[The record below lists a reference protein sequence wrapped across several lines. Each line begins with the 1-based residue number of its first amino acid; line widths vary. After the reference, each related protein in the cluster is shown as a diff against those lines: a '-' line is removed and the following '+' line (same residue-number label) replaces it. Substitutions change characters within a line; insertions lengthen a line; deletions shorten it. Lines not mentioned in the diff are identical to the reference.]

1 MFYHLKDSWSE
12 ENTIREHYAQRW
24 TQWCQEMVRSQRY
37 LRQEESYSQLF
48 SVHMWYFV
56 MCLQSATYKNISKK
70 ISWEVVMENGS
81 IKAPSPDE
89 RQQIGHFKTSS
100 NPPCS
105 HRKDSDKRNRFPPC
119 YLSHMPLGLHH
130 THNKRRKQWRC
141 KKPFNS
147 CCLGQDCQA
156 VP

>member
-1 MFYHLKDSWSE
+1 
-12 ENTIREHYAQRW
+12 
-24 TQWCQEMVRSQRY
+24 
-37 LRQEESYSQLF
+37 
-48 SVHMWYFV
+48 
-56 MCLQSATYKNISKK
+56 
-70 ISWEVVMENGS
+70 MENGS

-130 THNKRRKQWRC
+130 THNKRRKQWRF

-156 VP
+156 VPQNWQCLCGLHLPHNSPETQAKGSALQIRAPVWSTHIISPGDNIKFSRNPQRPSSPSSPLTYSTVHMALLVRE